1 LTLGEEV
8 DAISG
13 ATISSK
19 AVNAGVNA
27 ALEALDYYRMLGEEM
42 P

>member
-19 AVNAGVNA
+19 AVNVGVNA
-27 ALEALDYYRMLGEEM
+27 ALEALGYYRMLGEEM